1 MQFIFRRDLTCCPV
15 FSKLK
20 TLLLNDW
27 CLTANLAALVCFLQ
41 HSPTLQKLI
50 LQLPEV
56 RIFRVIVYLLE
67 LVMNGVFNIVPY
79 FQRLLKV

>member
-1 MQFIFRRDLTCCPV
+1 MQFIFRRDLTHCPV

-27 CLTANLAALVCFLQ
+27 CLIRNLDALVCFLQ
-41 HSPTLQKLI
+41 HSPALEKVI

-56 RIFRVIVYLLE
+56 HIFCVMVSAGTYLDCC
-67 LVMNGVFNIVPY
+67 V
-79 FQRLLKV
+79 